1 VGLSKGL
8 LLAAVACLP
17 LLAPGA
23 IPSRAARAEPNL
35 AAKPNLDWLAGRWR
49 GAIVGSPT
57 QKRELTFSKTAT
69 GLHGVL
75 DERTPAGKVT
85 TIGRYDILSKGAEL
99 LLQARE
105 GGQPCRLKGTTEGQ
119 SLRFLGRSSAEG
131 LILFELGMFRDK
143 LRVRRAFGPQHGA
156 TVDDLSE
163 LARVA
168 DAR

>member
-1 VGLSKGL
+1 M
-8 LLAAVACLP
+8 
-17 LLAPGA
+17 
-23 IPSRAARAEPNL
+23 AARAD
-35 AAKPNLDWLAGRWR
+35 LDWLVGRWK

-57 QKRELTFSKTAT
+57 QTRELTFSKTPT

-75 DERTPAGKVT
+75 DDRTSVGKIT
-85 TIGRYDILSKGAEL
+85 LIGTYDVSNKRVGL

-105 GGQPCRLKGTTEGQ
+105 GVRPCRLKGTTEGQ
-119 SLRFLGRSSAEG
+119 SLRFMRRTSAEG
-131 LILFELGMFRDK
+131 LILFELGMFGDK

-156 TVDDLSE
+156 TVDDVSE